1 MEYFPQT
8 DMCCSIQPNGF
19 DINFRISAGVT
30 SLMFKV
36 KQLFVSLN
44 FGIVSISLPLLQ
56 VDCKCAWQNVLVS
69 DKVRPFSVHPS

>member
-30 SLMFKV
+30 RFMFKV
-36 KQLFVSLN
+36 KQLVVSLN
-44 FGIVSISLPLLQ
+44 FGIV
-56 VDCKCAWQNVLVS
+56 
-69 DKVRPFSVHPS
+69 R

>member
-19 DINFRISAGVT
+19 DINFRISVGVT

-44 FGIVSISLPLLQ
+44 SQMSISLPLLQ

-69 DKVRPFSVHPS
+69 DKVRPFSVPSP

>member
-44 FGIVSISLPLLQ
+44 FVIV
-56 VDCKCAWQNVLVS
+56 
-69 DKVRPFSVHPS
+69 R